1 MKNHRILKIVSTSR
15 LGLCPYLN
23 SQHLPQPHWRQNV
36 TNSSHH
42 LVGYRRV
49 VVPQSFIEVMMVV
62 VVVALVAWEVSRRS
76 LERIELAE
84 TLQVKIDDI
93 EYDLILSDFRH
104 HMSL

>member
-1 MKNHRILKIVSTSR
+1 
-15 LGLCPYLN
+15 
-23 SQHLPQPHWRQNV
+23 
-36 TNSSHH
+36 
-42 LVGYRRV
+42 
-49 VVPQSFIEVMMVV
+49 MMV